1 MAGEPPLVRSL
12 SKGLDVLRLVGNS
25 DSGLRLGEVAEAL
38 GQKVPS
44 THYLVRTLLAGGFL
58 EKRSGNLLCLGPIF
72 LELAERQRSSALA
85 AAAEKE
91 LQTLH
96 ETLPPGVVIFGTAT
110 RQEMR
115 QLFRI
120 SPDRPHV
127 LQRCN
132 GDLLHPY
139 ASAAGLVGLAF
150 ASETVRLS
158 MEERHP
164 FAEYGAHLWKTREAL
179 DTYLAGVRDA
189 GAAVCPFDAALFF
202 RVSVPIFDN
211 GGSLVAV
218 VGASVPAANVPG
230 ATDRR
235 RVVRTL
241 LDAAQR
247 LGQAQKGAS

>member
-1 MAGEPPLVRSL
+1 MPNEPQLVRSL

-25 DSGLRLGEVAEAL
+25 EDGLRLGEVAEAL

-58 EKRSGNLLCLGPIF
+58 EKRPGNLLCLGPMF
-72 LELAERQRSSALA
+72 LELAERQQRTALA

-91 LQTLH
+91 LQRLH
-96 ETLPPGVVIFGTAT
+96 ESLPPGVVIFGTAS

-115 QLFRI
+115 QVFRI
-120 SPDRPHV
+120 SADRPRV
-127 LQRCN
+127 LQRCH

-150 ASETVRLS
+150 ASDAVRLS

-179 DTYLAGVRDA
+179 DTYLASVREAGV
-189 GAAVCPFDAALFF
+189 AVCPFDAALFF
-202 RVSVPIFDN
+202 RASVPVF
-211 GGSLVAV
+211 GGGGHLTAV
-218 VGASVPAANVPG
+218 VGASLPAANA
-230 ATDRR
+230 ATATERR
-235 RVVRTL
+235 RVTRDL
-241 LDAAQR
+241 ADAARR
-247 LGQAQKGAS
+247 LEQTQKGSS